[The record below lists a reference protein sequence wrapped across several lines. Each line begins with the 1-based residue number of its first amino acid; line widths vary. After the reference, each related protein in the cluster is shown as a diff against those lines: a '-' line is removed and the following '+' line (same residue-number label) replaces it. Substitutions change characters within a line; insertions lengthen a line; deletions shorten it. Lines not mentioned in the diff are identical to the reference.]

1 MNKTS
6 IALAAL
12 LLLLSGCSEKP
23 EESANTAEAI
33 TEKAAPAPASKPVD
47 NLYGT
52 STQPQTAAAQESQ
65 PQTNNVH
72 VAKVLET
79 MDAAGYTYVKVDE
92 DGQVYWIA
100 GPESKVTVG
109 STVSYLEQMMMQDF
123 TSKTLNRTFEMLM
136 FTSTIVPE
144 GKADAAAAA
153 TPTVPAQP
161 AAPHYSDTQA
171 AQKEPSE
178 AINVTKAEDGYTVEE
193 LYAKKAALKGQ
204 KVKLKA
210 KVIKVSKNIMG
221 KDWVHLQDGTGV
233 AGSSD
238 DIVATGLNTTV
249 KAGDTVTATAT
260 LNTDVD
266 LGYGYFFAVILEES
280 TFTN

>member
-6 IALAAL
+6 ITLATL
-12 LLLLSGCSEKP
+12 LLLLAGCSEKP
-23 EESANTAEAI
+23 QESGNTTEAA
-33 TEKAAPAPASKPVD
+33 TEKAAAAPANKPVD

-52 STQPQTAAAQESQ
+52 STQPQTAAAEENH

-72 VAKVLET
+72 VAKVIET

-92 DGQVYWIA
+92 DGQIYWIA

-109 STVSYLEQMMMQDF
+109 SNVSYLEQMMMQDF
-123 TSKTLNRTFEMLM
+123 TSKTLNRTFDMLM
-136 FTSTIVPE
+136 FTSTIIPE
-144 GKADAAAAA
+144 GKADSAAAA
-153 TPTVPAQP
+153 PAVAAQA

-171 AQKEPSE
+171 AQQAPSDT
-178 AINVTKAEDGYTVEE
+178 INVAKAEGGYTVEE

-204 KVKLKA
+204 KVTLKA

-249 KAGDTVTATAT
+249 QAGDTVTATAT

-266 LGYGYFFAVILEES
+266 LGYGYFFTVILEES
-280 TFTN
+280 SFTN